1 MSLIAPRQISAGS
14 WRVSDPAID
23 RSELL
28 NAIADLVG
36 FAVRTGVEVE
46 RERCAKIAESA
57 FLYYPDD
64 PTLNEAVCA
73 GQTIAQLIRDQTT
86 E

>member
-1 MSLIAPRQISAGS
+1 M
-14 WRVSDPAID
+14 D

-28 NAIADLVG
+28 NVIADLVG
-36 FAVRTGVEVE
+36 FAVRIGVEAE
-46 RERCAKIAESA
+46 RDRCAKIAESA
-57 FLYYPDD
+57 FLYCPDD

-73 GQTIAQLIRDQTT
+73 GQTIAQLIRDQAT

>member
-1 MSLIAPRQISAGS
+1 MINMAEEFRRA
-14 WRVSDPAID
+14 
-23 RSELL
+23 
-28 NAIADLVG
+28 VG
-36 FAVRTGVEVE
+36 NQVLDE

-57 FLYYPDD
+57 FLYCPDD